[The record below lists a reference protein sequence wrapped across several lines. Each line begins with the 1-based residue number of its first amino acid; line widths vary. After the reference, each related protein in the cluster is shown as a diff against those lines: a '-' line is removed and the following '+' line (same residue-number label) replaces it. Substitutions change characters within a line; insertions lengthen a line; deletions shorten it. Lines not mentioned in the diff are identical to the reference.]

1 MIHSFLS
8 FKNITIEKGKTM
20 EKKRFY
26 IKNHTQ
32 PIIAY
37 VNIKR
42 NKVIYSLDNEKTHK
56 ECSVNE
62 FFFTLEAKEILYKDR
77 IENTNKNKDLNSYY
91 SACDICKNP
100 CILKDLKLK

>member
-1 MIHSFLS
+1 
-8 FKNITIEKGKTM
+8 M

-62 FFFTLEAKEILYKDR
+62 FFFTLEAKEIEIKNS
-77 IENTNKNKDLNSYY
+77 IESHTKENKATSHCYICNK
-91 SACDICKNP
+91 P
-100 CILKDLKLK
+100 CILKDLMDRE